1 MVEPSVSV
9 VAAQNR
15 PYVEWAPIVAGA
27 IAASALSFL
36 LLTFGGA
43 VGLSLT
49 SPWPNSGAS
58 ATTVAVVIALWAVF
72 VQVSAFTAGGYLA
85 GRMRSR
91 WMESAEESDFRNGAH
106 GFLVWALGVCLG
118 ALLLGLGGLS
128 ALQTATQ
135 SAAVIGAGATAGAS
149 NAAAQ
154 RIATGPADFATDL
167 LLRPAAT
174 PAAQTPA
181 NPAAPAAP
189 ATDVR
194 PEVNRI
200 FANAIQNR
208 SLQARDRDYLARLVA
223 ARTGVD
229 QAEAT
234 KRVDEAVAE
243 AQRLEVAAREAADKA
258 RKAAILTAFL
268 AAASLL
274 ISAVA
279 AAGGASLGGRHRDES
294 KNPYFLGKRFW

>member
-1 MVEPSVSV
+1 MVDSTVSA

-15 PYVEWAPIVAGA
+15 SYVEWAPIIAGA
-27 IAASALSFL
+27 VAAAALSFL

-43 VGLSLT
+43 VGLSMT

-58 ATTVAVVIALWAVF
+58 ATTVAVVVAIWAVV

-91 WMESAEESDFRNGAH
+91 WHESTEESDFRNGAH

-128 ALQTATQ
+128 ALQTAAQ
-135 SAAVIGAGATAGAS
+135 SAALIGAGATAGAS

-154 RIATGPADFATDL
+154 RIATSPADFATDL

-174 PAAQTPA
+174 PAAQAPA
-181 NPAAPAAP
+181 NPAAPAP
-189 ATDVR
+189 DVR
-194 PEVNRI
+194 PEVSRI
-200 FANAIQNR
+200 FSTAIQNR
-208 SLQARDRDYLARLVA
+208 TLQARDRDYLARLVA

-234 KRVDEAVAE
+234 KRVDEAIAE

-294 KNPYFLGKRFW
+294 KNPYFMGKRFW